1 MLGIWQEY
9 SLIEKGYTAPIDFG
23 IAELDLSKYAA
34 TIYERRAIS
43 RELSTKEIAADEL
56 KQQMRY
62 SAFSLAGEIARYLNI
77 SCVLAAKIIRES
89 VDGEDTILNAV
100 NQHNEVLD
108 DIVIPKVFSALFEV
122 KGEVKSEDQELVLL
136 HEPKDSG
143 YYVFNA
149 KPELVLLRSDAQ
161 FTPDEVAKS
170 FHADTYCFDSKPER
184 ECFMQYIMDSRVRKI
199 YFTGM
204 FTSNQG
210 DLSIHYY
217 DPESMRVRQYYPD
230 FFAEM
235 ADGSFQL
242 IEVKGDNMIDD
253 AVVKAKADAATIMA
267 IESGVE
273 YRMYRGSDIMKS
285 NVLDAP
291 QPGLI

>member
-1 MLGIWQEY
+1 MSDSAGSRGLDPAASDGSFTPEGSSYDRSSEGGCVPTSELVAGSFTGVCGPDGIR
-9 SLIEKGYTAPIDFG
+9 F
-23 IAELDLSKYAA
+23 
-34 TIYERRAIS
+34 
-43 RELSTKEIAADEL
+43 
-56 KQQMRY
+56 

-77 SCVLAAKIIRES
+77 SCVLAARIIRES
-89 VDGEDTILNAV
+89 VDGEETILEAINL
-100 NQHNEVLD
+100 HNEVLD
-108 DIVIPKVFSALFEV
+108 DIVIPRIFSTLFEV
-122 KGEVKSEDQELVLL
+122 KGEAKSEAQELVLL
-136 HEPKDSG
+136 REPKDSG

-149 KPELVLLRSDAQ
+149 KPELVLQRGDAQ

-184 ECFMQYIMDSRVRKI
+184 ECFMQYFMDSRVRKI
-199 YFTGM
+199 YFTGV

-235 ADGSFQL
+235 ADGSYQL

-253 AVVKAKADAATIMA
+253 AVVKAKAEAVTIMA
-267 IESGVE
+267 VESGVE
-273 YRMYRGSDIMKS
+273 YRMYRGSEIMKTHI
-285 NVLDAP
+285 LDSQMP
-291 QPGLI
+291 RLI

>member
-1 MLGIWQEY
+1 MDPLPLFNEGFK
-9 SLIEKGYTAPIDFG
+9 SIDQ
-23 IAELDLSKYAA
+23 LLSV
-34 TIYERRAIS
+34 
-43 RELSTKEIAADEL
+43 
-56 KQQMRY
+56 
-62 SAFSLAGEIARYLNI
+62 SARQD
-77 SCVLAAKIIRES
+77 R
-89 VDGEDTILNAV
+89 AV
-100 NQHNEVLD
+100 NGAVRIMGQVRDEV
-108 DIVIPKVFSALFEV
+108 
-122 KGEVKSEDQELVLL
+122 GGLVGLSFLANGFLCCLL
-136 HEPKDSG
+136 GRLWRFATCAAHFRFTCWDGYFIGSG
-143 YYVFNA
+143 GRFIGY
-149 KPELVLLRSDAQ
+149 DAQ

-235 ADGSFQL
+235 ADGSYQL

-253 AVVKAKADAATIMA
+253 AVVKAKAEAATIMA
-267 IESGVE
+267 VESGVE
-273 YRMYRGSDIMKS
+273 YRMYRGSEIMKTHI
-285 NVLDAP
+285 LDS
-291 QPGLI
+291 QMPGLV